1 MAIAGAEPAFAIGQ
15 AAAALATGRAEAE
28 QIAPEI
34 EISRAVVGETGMPSE
49 GVPGVPGDTTDQ
61 VRAPAAVAVPQV
73 WDLEG
78 AASAEVAGGAGRG
91 AKFERN
97 HRVQK

>member
-1 MAIAGAEPAFAIGQ
+1 MGAEPALAIGQ

-28 QIAPEI
+28 QIAPEVG
-34 EISRAVVGETGMPSE
+34 ISRAVVAETGMPSE
-49 GVPGVPGDTTDQ
+49 GVPGDTTDQ

-78 AASAEVAGGAGRG
+78 AASAVVAAGGAGRRG
-91 AKFERN
+91 
-97 HRVQK
+97 